1 MKKLF
6 LPLILLAFAA
16 CTEQPKAAYVTDP
29 ACYVDPFIGTGGHG
43 HTYPGATVPFG
54 MVQFSPD
61 TRMNDWDGCS
71 GYHTSDNTIL
81 GFSTTHLS
89 GTGCSDYGDFRFMP
103 FTEEFKLDWDL
114 PDIAAYERCDSLY
127 SHAGFKHEDEEA
139 QAGYYSVVLDDSVK
153 VELTTGDRVGMMR
166 CTYPTSELGRLKL
179 DLKHGVNDEYVYE
192 SEINV
197 ENDHAISG
205 FRRTRD
211 WANDQYLYFYAEF
224 SKPFVTD
231 DHDGLWICYDYGDFG
246 KRLKEGDTAPKKVDE
261 AYFLFPNLNAEPL
274 TMRIALSAVDVEGAK
289 NNLKAELA
297 DGDFDFDA
305 LKQKAYD
312 KWNTELKRYEVAG
325 NVEQDKTVFY
335 TALYHTMIAPNL
347 FSDADGRYRA
357 HDLKVYNS
365 ERPVYTVFSLWDTF
379 RSLHPL
385 FSLMQ
390 RERTLD
396 FINTF
401 INKYETNPH
410 HILPIWELAANE
422 TYCMI
427 GNHAIPVIADA
438 YFAGIR
444 DFDTEKALEAM
455 VASQKDDF
463 RGMGAYMKYGYI
475 PIEAEGEATSKT
487 LEYAYDDWCI
497 ARMAE
502 DMGKTEIAEEF
513 YARAQNYKNI
523 FNPENQ
529 FFQGRRNGGW
539 MRPFDPAQVNFTLT
553 EANSYQYGFFVPQD
567 VNGHIDLM
575 GGRDAYEA
583 KLDALFNAPENLTG
597 RVQPDITGLI
607 GQYAHGNEPSHNT
620 IYMYNFVGQPTKTQ
634 HYVKKVMDDF
644 YSDRRDGYCGNE
656 DCGQMSAWA
665 VFTMMGFYPATPA
678 SGYYVLGLPRF
689 QNVKLSMENG
699 KTFEVVAK
707 NLSEQNCYVKSVKL
721 NGKALER
728 SYIYFDEVFKGGKLE
743 FTMTDQPNSTWATQP
758 ENCPTV
764 RIAKDNDIVIVPTI
778 NALSDTFF
786 DSLMVSM
793 SHPVEGVEIYYTL
806 DGSEPKENGVLYE
819 KPLCLKDNATIRAAA
834 KFNSQDGARWSQPI
848 EASYYLIDANR
859 SVKVENMYNEQYAAG
874 GTKALIDHLRGGDNF
889 RTGTWQGYYGVDLIA
904 TVDLGQPKKLNR
916 VAGSFLQEIYS
927 WIWMPTEVEYFISD
941 DGKSF
946 RSVGKVKNDIPVDA
960 DGAFI
965 QEMEVRP
972 RTTARYVKMVAKTIG
987 TCPEGHVGAGQKAW
1001 IFCDELVIE

>member
-1 MKKLF
+1 MKKLL
-6 LPLILLAFAA
+6 LPLILLALAA
-16 CTEQPKAAYVTDP
+16 CNQQPKADYVTDP
-29 ACYVDPFIGTGGHG
+29 AQYVDPFIGTGGHG
-43 HTYPGATVPFG
+43 HTFPGATVPFG

-103 FTEEFKLDWDL
+103 IAGEFMLNHDL
-114 PDIAAYERCDSLY
+114 PNEKYPYYDSVY
-127 SHAGFKHEDEEA
+127 SNATFRHEDENA
-139 QAGYYSVVLDDSVK
+139 QAGFYSVVLDDGVK
-153 VELTTGDRVGMMR
+153 VELTAGDRVGMMR
-166 CTYPTSELGRLKL
+166 CTYPKDSGQFLLL
-179 DLKHGVNDEYVYE
+179 DMLHGVNDEFVYE
-192 SEINV
+192 AKVNV

-224 SKPFVTD
+224 SRPFAVQN
-231 DHDGLWICYDYGDFG
+231 YDWPLYFDYT
-246 KRLKEGDTAPKKVDE
+246 KYSDAQSEKKQELNDNDTKVW
-261 AYFLFPNLNAEPL
+261 FLFPEANDEQI

-297 DGDFDFDA
+297 ENDFDFDA
-305 LKQKAYD
+305 LKQKAFD
-312 KWNTELKRYEVAG
+312 KWNTELKRYEVSDP
-325 NVEQDKTVFY
+325 NESNKTVFY
-335 TALYHTMIAPNL
+335 TALYHCMIAPNL

-357 HDLKVYNS
+357 HDLKVYKS
-365 ERPVYTVFSLWDTF
+365 DRPVYTVFSLWDTF

-410 HILPIWELAANE
+410 HLLPIWELAANE

-455 VASQKDDF
+455 VASSKDDF

-475 PIEAEGEATSKT
+475 PIEVEGEATSKT
-487 LEYAYDDWCI
+487 LEYAYDDWCV

-502 DMGKTEIAEEF
+502 AMGKTDIAKEF

-523 FNPENQ
+523 YNTQNQ

-539 MRPFDPAQVNFTLT
+539 MKPFDPAQVNFTLT

-575 GGRDAYEA
+575 GGTDSYKA
-583 KLDALFNAPENLTG
+583 KLDALFNAPTNLTG

-620 IYMYNFVGQPTKTQ
+620 VYMYNFVGQPTKTQ
-634 HYVKKVMDDF
+634 KYVKQVMDDF
-644 YSDRRDGYCGNE
+644 YTDRRDGYSGNE

-665 VFTMMGFYPATPA
+665 VFSCMGFYPATPA
-678 SGYYVLGLPRF
+678 SGYYVLGVPRF
-689 QNVKLSMENG
+689 ERTKLTFENG
-699 KTFEVVAK
+699 KQFEVVAK
-707 NLSEQNCYVKSVKL
+707 NLSEQNCFVKTVKL
-721 NGKALER
+721 NGKPLER
-728 SYIYFDEVFKGGKLE
+728 SYITFEEVYNGGTLE
-743 FTMTDQPNSTWATQP
+743 FTMTDQTNSTWATQP
-758 ENCPTV
+758 ENCPV
-764 RIAKDNDIVIVPTI
+764 MRIPTESIVIVPTI
-778 NALSDTFF
+778 NANSDTFF

-793 SHPVEGVEIYYTL
+793 NHPVEGVGIYYTL
-806 DGSEPKENGVLYE
+806 DGSDPRENGMLYDQ
-819 KPLCLKDNATIRAAA
+819 PLCLKENTTVRAAA
-834 KFNSQDGARWSQPI
+834 KQGDYWSCVI
-848 EASYYLIDANR
+848 DAEYYLIDANR
-859 SVKVENMYNEQYAAG
+859 SVKLQNMYNEQYEAG
-874 GTKALIDHLRGGDNF
+874 GVKALIDHLRGGENF
-889 RTGTWQGYYGVDLIA
+889 RTGAWQGYYGVDLIA
-904 TVDLGQPKKLNR
+904 TVDLGQSKKINR
-916 VAGSFLQEIYS
+916 LAGSFLQEVYS
-927 WIWMPTEVEYFISD
+927 WIWMPTEVEYFVSD
-941 DGKSF
+941 DGKNF
-946 RSVGKVKNDIPVDA
+946 RSVGKVKNEVPIDA

-972 RTTARYVKMVAKTIG
+972 RTNARYVKMMAKTIG

-1001 IFCDELVIE
+1001 IFCDEFVIE

>member
-6 LPLILLAFAA
+6 LPLLLFALAA
-16 CTEQPKAAYVTDP
+16 CTSQPKADYVTDP
-29 ACYVDPFIGTGGHG
+29 ANYVDPFIGTGGHG
-43 HTYPGATVPFG
+43 HTFPGATVPFG

-71 GYHTSDNTIL
+71 GYHTTDNTIL

-103 FTEEFKLDWDL
+103 VAGDYQFGGLSLEQ
-114 PDIAAYERCDSLY
+114 SLY
-127 SHAGFKHEDEEA
+127 YDSVYNHASFKHENEDA
-139 QAGYYSVVLDDSVK
+139 QAGYYSVLLDNNVK

-166 CTYPTSELGRLKL
+166 CTFPQASPQHLLL
-179 DLKHGVNDEYVYE
+179 DMLHGVNDEYVYE
-192 SEINV
+192 EEVNV
-197 ENDHAISG
+197 ESDYAISG

-211 WANDQYLYFYAEF
+211 WANEQYLYFYAEF
-224 SKPFVTD
+224 SRPLAYFSSPAFSEDINTNRSAIVPFKA
-231 DHDGLWICYDYGDFG
+231 HMQFGD
-246 KRLKEGDTAPKKVDE
+246 VDE
-261 AYFLFPNLNAEPL
+261 PL
-274 TMRIALSAVDVEGAK
+274 VMRIALSAVDVEGAK

-297 DGDFDFDA
+297 ENDFDFDA
-305 LKQKAYD
+305 LRQKAFD
-312 KWNTELKRYEVAG
+312 KWNTELKRYEVSDP
-325 NVEQDKTVFY
+325 NESNKTVFY
-335 TALYHTMIAPNL
+335 TALYHCMIAPNL
-347 FSDADGRYRA
+347 YSDADGRYRA
-357 HDLKVYNS
+357 HDLKVYKS

-401 INKYETNPH
+401 INKYETNPRH
-410 HILPIWELAANE
+410 LLPIWELAANE

-444 DFDTEKALEAM
+444 DFDTEKALEVM
-455 VASQKDDF
+455 VNSSKMDF

-475 PIEAEGEATSKT
+475 PIEAEGEAVSKT
-487 LEYAYDDWCI
+487 LEYAYDDWCV

-502 DMGKTEIAEEF
+502 DMGKTEIAAEF
-513 YARAQNYKNI
+513 NARAQNYKNI
-523 FNPENQ
+523 YNPENQ

-567 VNGHIDLM
+567 INRHIELM
-575 GGRDAYEA
+575 GGKEAYAA
-583 KLDALFNAPENLTG
+583 KLDALFNAPSNLTG
-597 RVQPDITGLI
+597 REQPDITGLI

-620 IYMYNFVGQPTKTQ
+620 VYMYNFVGQPTKTQ
-634 HYVKKVMDDF
+634 KYVKQVLDDF
-644 YSDRRDGYCGNE
+644 YTDRRDGYAGNE
-656 DCGQMSAWA
+656 DCGQMSAWG
-665 VFTMMGFYPATPA
+665 VFSAMGFYPATPA

-689 QNVKLSMENG
+689 QNVRLTFENG
-699 KTFEVVAK
+699 KQFEVIAK
-707 NLSEQNCYVKSVKL
+707 NLSDQNCYVQSVKL
-721 NGKALER
+721 NGKPLET
-728 SYIYFDEVFKGGKLE
+728 SYIMFDEVFNGGTLE

-758 ENCPTV
+758 DNCPKMY
-764 RIAKDNDIVIVPTI
+764 IHGDPIVIVPTI
-778 NALSDTFF
+778 NANSDTFF

-806 DGSEPKENGVLYE
+806 DGSEPKDNGILYE
-819 KPLCLKDNATIRAAA
+819 QPLCLRQNTTVKAAA
-834 KFNSQDGARWSQPI
+834 KFNSQWGELWSLPI
-848 EASYYLIDANR
+848 DAEYYLIDANR
-859 SVKVENMYNEQYAAG
+859 SVKLENMYNEQYSAG
-874 GTKALIDHLRGGDNF
+874 GLKALIDHIRGTDNF
-889 RTGTWQGYYGVDLIA
+889 RTGAWQGYYGVDLIA
-904 TVDLGQPKKLNR
+904 TVDLGAPKRINR
-916 VAGSFLQEIYS
+916 LAGSFLQEVYS
-927 WIWMPTEVEYFISD
+927 WIWMPREVEYFVSD
-941 DGKSF
+941 DGKKF
-946 RSVGKVKNDIPVDA
+946 RSVGKVKNDIPDDA

-972 RTTARYVKMVAKTIG
+972 RTNARYVKMVAKTIG
-987 TCPEGHVGAGQKAW
+987 ICPEGHVGAGQKAW

>member
-1 MKKLF
+1 MFYLYGLKLVSNMKKLF

-16 CTEQPKAAYVTDP
+16 CTEQPKAEYVTDP
-29 ACYVDPFIGTGGHG
+29 AHYVDPFIGTGGHG
-43 HTYPGATVPFG
+43 HTFPGATVPFG

-103 FTEEFKLDWDL
+103 VVGEVKLDKGDEA
-114 PDIAAYERCDSLY
+114 DTKSGYRSA
-127 SHAGFKHEDEEA
+127 FQHENEDA
-139 QAGYYSVVLDDSVK
+139 KAGYYAVLLDDYKTK

-166 CTYPTSELGRLKL
+166 CTFPQDADAHLLL
-179 DLKHGVNDEYVYE
+179 DMVEGVNDEFVHEAFLQIE
-192 SEINV
+192 SEN
-197 ENDHAISG
+197 AISG

-211 WANDQYLYFYAEF
+211 WAKEQYLYFYAEF
-224 SKPFVTD
+224 SKPIASCHLFENGQHLD
-231 DHDGLWICYDYGDFG
+231 EPKAQGDRV
-246 KRLKEGDTAPKKVDE
+246 K
-261 AYFLFPNLNAEPL
+261 AYFDFDVADGQPVV
-274 TMRIALSAVDVEGAK
+274 MRIALSAVDVEGAK

-305 LKQKAYD
+305 LKQKAFD
-312 KWNTELKRYEVAG
+312 KWNNEMKRYEVAG

-335 TALYHTMIAPNL
+335 SALYHTMIAPNL

-385 FSLMQ
+385 FSLME

-401 INKYETNPH
+401 INKYETSADH
-410 HILPIWELAANE
+410 MLPVWELAANE

-455 VASQKDDF
+455 VNTQRADF
-463 RGMGAYMKYGYI
+463 RGMGDYMKYGYI

-502 DMGKTEIAEEF
+502 DMGKTDIAKEF
-513 YARAQNYKNI
+513 YARAQSYKNI
-523 FNPENQ
+523 YNPENQ

-539 MRPFDPAQVNFTLT
+539 MRPFDAAQVNFTLT

-567 VNGHIDLM
+567 VNGHIALM
-575 GGRDAYEA
+575 GGKESYAA

-634 HYVKKVMDDF
+634 KYVKQVMDDF

-689 QNVKLSMENG
+689 QNVKLTMENG
-699 KTFEVVAK
+699 KAFEVIAK
-707 NLSEQNCYVKSVKL
+707 NLSEQNCYVQSVEL
-721 NGKALER
+721 NGKPLER
-728 SYIYFDEVFKGGKLE
+728 SYIYFDEVHNGGTLE

-758 ENCPTV
+758 ENCPTM

-786 DSLMVSM
+786 DTLMVSM
-793 SHPVEGVEIYYTL
+793 SHPVEGVEIYYTT
-806 DGSEPKENGVLYE
+806 DGADPEANGVPYD
-819 KPLCLKDNATIRAAA
+819 KPLCLKENTVIRAAA
-834 KFNSQDGARWSQPI
+834 KQGERWSLPI
-848 EASYYLIDANR
+848 EASYFLIDAR
-859 SVKVENMYNEQYAAG
+859 TSVKVEHMFNNQYEAG
-874 GTKALIDHLRGGDNF
+874 GLKALIDHQRGGENF
-889 RTGTWQGYYGVDLIA
+889 RTGAWQGYYGVDLIA
-904 TVDLGQPKKLNR
+904 TVDLGVSKKLNR
-916 VAGSFLQEIYS
+916 VAGSFLQEAYS
-927 WIWMPTEVEYFISD
+927 WIWMPREVEYFVSD
-941 DGKSF
+941 DGKTF
-946 RSVGKVKNDIPVDA
+946 RSVGKVKNDLPVDI
-960 DGAFI
+960 DGAFV

-987 TCPEGHVGAGQKAW
+987 TCPDGHVGAGQKAW
-1001 IFCDELVIE
+1001 IFCDEIVIE

>member
-6 LPLILLAFAA
+6 LPIIALLALAA
-16 CTEQPKAAYVTDP
+16 CNDEPKAEYVTD
-29 ACYVDPFIGTGGHG
+29 AAKFVDPFIGTGGHG
-43 HTYPGATVPFG
+43 HTFPGAAVPFG

-103 FTEEFKLDWDL
+103 FAGEYKFDPSVGENRYYDSVYGQ
-114 PDIAAYERCDSLY
+114 AA
-127 SHAGFKHEDEEA
+127 FKHEKEDA
-139 QAGYYSVVLDDSVK
+139 QAGYYSVLLDNDVK
-153 VELTTGDRVGMMR
+153 VELTAGDRVGMMR
-166 CTYPTSELGRLKL
+166 CTFPKSCPQHLFL
-179 DLKHGVNDEYVYE
+179 DMLHGVNDEYVYE
-192 SEINV
+192 EEVNV

-224 SKPFVTD
+224 SRPMGYFSSPEFSEIINTNRNAIVPFKAHAQFAD
-231 DHDGLWICYDYGDFG
+231 
-246 KRLKEGDTAPKKVDE
+246 VDE
-261 AYFLFPNLNAEPL
+261 PL
-274 TMRIALSAVDVEGAK
+274 VMRIALSAVDVEGAK
-289 NNLKAELA
+289 NNLKAEL
-297 DGDFDFDA
+297 GENDFDFDA

-312 KWNTELKRYEVAG
+312 KWNKELLRYEVSDP
-325 NVEQDKTVFY
+325 NESHKTVFY
-335 TALYHTMIAPNL
+335 TALYHCMIAPNL
-347 FSDADGRYRA
+347 YSDADGRYRA
-357 HDLKVYNS
+357 HDLKVYKS

-410 HILPIWELAANE
+410 HMLPIWELAANE

-444 DFDTEKALEAM
+444 NFDTEKALEAM
-455 VASQKDDF
+455 INSSRMDF

-487 LEYAYDDWCI
+487 LEYAYDDWCV

-502 DMGKTEIAEEF
+502 DMGKTDIAKEF
-513 YARAQNYKNI
+513 YARAQSYKNI
-523 FNPENQ
+523 YNPENQ

-567 VNGHIDLM
+567 INGHIDLM
-575 GGRDAYEA
+575 GGKDDYEA
-583 KLDALFNAPENLTG
+583 KLDGLFNAPSNLTG
-597 RVQPDITGLI
+597 REQPDITGLI

-620 IYMYNFVGQPTKTQ
+620 VYMYNFVGQPTKTQ
-634 HYVKKVMDDF
+634 YYVKKVMDDF
-644 YSDRRDGYCGNE
+644 YTDRRDGYAGNE
-656 DCGQMSAWA
+656 DCGQMSAWG
-665 VFTMMGFYPATPA
+665 VLSCLGFYPATPA

-689 QNVKLSMENG
+689 ERVRLSFENG
-699 KTFEVVAK
+699 KQFEVIAK
-707 NLSEQNCYVKSVKL
+707 NLSDRNCYVESVKL
-721 NGKALER
+721 NGKPLER
-728 SYIYFDEVFKGGKLE
+728 SYITFDEVFNGGTLE
-743 FTMTDQPNSTWATQP
+743 FTMTDQANSTWATQP
-758 ENCPTV
+758 ENCPVV
-764 RIAKDNDIVIVPTI
+764 RTGGDPIVIVPTI
-778 NALSDTFF
+778 NADSDTFF

-793 SHPVEGVEIYYTL
+793 SHPEEGTKIYYTL
-806 DGSEPKENGVLYE
+806 DGSDPRENGQLYE
-819 KPLCLKDNATIRAAA
+819 KPLCFKENATVRAAA
-834 KFNSQDGARWSQPI
+834 QKEGRWSLPI
-848 EASYYLIDANR
+848 DAQYYLIDANR
-859 SVKVENMYNEQYAAG
+859 SVKLENMYNEQYAAG
-874 GTKALIDHLRGGDNF
+874 GLKALIDHQRGGENF

-904 TVDLGQPKKLNR
+904 TIDLGQAKRINR
-916 VAGSFLQEIYS
+916 LAGSFLQEQRS
-927 WIWMPTEVEYFISD
+927 WIWMPREVEFFVSD
-941 DGKSF
+941 DGKNF
-946 RSVGKVKNDIPVDA
+946 RSVGKVKNEVADDNDDA
-960 DGAFI
+960 LI
-965 QEMEVRP
+965 QEMAVRP
-972 RTTARYVKMVAKTIG
+972 RTNARYVKMVAKTIG
-987 TCPEGHVGAGQKAW
+987 TCPEWHVGAGQKAW

>member
-1 MKKLF
+1 MKKLL
-6 LPLILLAFAA
+6 LPLMLLALAA
-16 CTEQPKAAYVTDP
+16 CSTQPKAEYVTDP
-29 ACYVDPFIGTGGHG
+29 AHYVDPCIGTGGHG
-43 HTYPGATVPFG
+43 HTFPGATVPFG

-71 GYHTSDNTIL
+71 GYHTSDHTIL

-103 FTEEFKLDWDL
+103 VVGEVIFDKGEEDNTATGYRSAFQ
-114 PDIAAYERCDSLY
+114 
-127 SHAGFKHEDEEA
+127 HENEEA
-139 QAGYYSVVLDDSVK
+139 QAGYYAVLLDDYNTK

-166 CTYPTSELGRLKL
+166 CSFPQGADAHMLL
-179 DLKHGVNDEYVYE
+179 DMVEGVNDEFVYDA
-192 SEINV
+192 SLKV
-197 ENDHAISG
+197 EGNNAISG

-211 WANDQYLYFYAEF
+211 WAREQYLYFYAEF
-224 SKPFVTD
+224 NKPIKDYAFVTD
-231 DHDGLWICYDYGDFG
+231 TVPAVADSAKAKQVEDDYVKASFDFDAEDG
-246 KRLKEGDTAPKKVDE
+246 T
-261 AYFLFPNLNAEPL
+261 PL
-274 TMRIALSAVDVEGAK
+274 VMRIALSAVDVEGAK

-297 DGDFDFDA
+297 ENDFDFDA

-312 KWNTELKRYEVAG
+312 KWNKELLRYEVSDP
-325 NVEQDKTVFY
+325 NESNKTVFY
-335 TALYHTMIAPNL
+335 SALYHCMVAPNL
-347 FSDADGRYRA
+347 FSDVDGRYRA
-357 HDLKVYNS
+357 HDLKVYKS

-455 VASQKDDF
+455 VASSKDDF

-475 PIEAEGEATSKT
+475 PIEAEGEAVSKT
-487 LEYAYDDWCI
+487 LEYAYDDWCV

-502 DMGKTEIAEEF
+502 DMGKADIAKEF
-513 YARAQNYKNI
+513 YARAQAYKNI
-523 FNPENQ
+523 YNPENQ

-567 VNGHIDLM
+567 VNGHIALM
-575 GGRDAYEA
+575 GGWNEYEA
-583 KLDALFNAPENLTG
+583 KLDALFNAPSNLTG
-597 RVQPDITGLI
+597 REQPDITGLI

-620 IYMYNFVGQPTKTQ
+620 VYMYNFVGKPTKTQ
-634 HYVKKVMDDF
+634 YYVKKVMDDF
-644 YSDRRDGYCGNE
+644 YTDRRDGYSGNE

-665 VFTMMGFYPATPA
+665 VFSSMGFYPATPA

-689 QNVKLSMENG
+689 ERTRL
-699 KTFEVVAK
+699 TFEDGKQFEVIAK
-707 NLSEQNCYVKSVKL
+707 GLSNKNCYVKSVKL
-721 NGKALER
+721 NGKTLER
-728 SYIYFDEVFKGGKLE
+728 SFITCEEVLNGGTLE
-743 FTMTDQPNSTWATQP
+743 FIMTNQPNSAWATQP
-758 ENCPTV
+758 ENCPVV
-764 RIAKDNDIVIVPTI
+764 RIPSESIVIVPTI
-778 NALSDTFF
+778 NADSDTFF

-793 SHPVEGVEIYYTL
+793 SHPVEGVKIYYTL
-806 DGSEPKENGVLYE
+806 DGTMPSDSALLYE
-819 KPLCLKDNATIRAAA
+819 KPICLKGNTVIRAAA
-834 KFNSQDGARWSQPI
+834 EQDGRWSNVIDAQ
-848 EASYYLIDANR
+848 YYLIDAR
-859 SVKVENMYNEQYAAG
+859 HSVKLENKYNEQYEAG
-874 GTKALIDHLRGGDNF
+874 GLKALIDHKRGGENF
-889 RTGTWQGYYGVDLIA
+889 RTGSWQGYYGVDLVA
-904 TVDLGQPKKLNR
+904 TVDLGVPKRINR
-916 VAGSFLQEIYS
+916 LAGSFLQEIYS
-927 WIWMPTEVEYFISD
+927 WIWMPTEVEYFVSD
-941 DGKSF
+941 DGRNF
-946 RSVGKVKNDIPVDA
+946 RSVGKVKNEVPVDA
-960 DGAFI
+960 DGAFV

-972 RTTARYVKMVAKTIG
+972 RTEARYVKMVAKTIG

>member
-1 MKKLF
+1 MKRLF
-6 LPLILLAFAA
+6 LPLLLLCLAA
-16 CTEQPKAAYVTDP
+16 CTQQPQADYVTD
-29 ACYVDPFIGTGGHG
+29 AAQYVDPFIGTGGHG
-43 HTYPGATVPFG
+43 HTFPGATVPFG

-103 FTEEFKLDWDL
+103 YVGEYQNEF
-114 PDIAAYERCDSLY
+114 A
-127 SHAGFKHEDEEA
+127 FKHENEDA
-139 QAGYYSVVLDDSVK
+139 SAGYYSVVLENGVK

-166 CTYPTSELGRLKL
+166 CTFPSTETQRMFLNMVQ
-179 DLKHGVNDEYVYE
+179 GVNDEYVLE
-192 SEINV
+192 SYVDLDGAPEYN
-197 ENDHAISG
+197 AIKG

-224 SKPFVTD
+224 SRDILALDTD
-231 DHDGLWICYDYGDFG
+231 EENNVSMSFDAS
-246 KRLKEGDTAPKKVDE
+246 EQ
-261 AYFLFPNLNAEPL
+261 PL
-274 TMRIALSAVDVEGAK
+274 VMRFALSAVDVEGAK

-312 KWNTELKRYEVAG
+312 KWNKELLRYAVADP
-325 NVEQDKTVFY
+325 NESNKTVFY
-335 TALYHTMIAPNL
+335 SALYHCMVAPNL

-357 HDLKVYNS
+357 HDLKVYKS

-410 HILPIWELAANE
+410 HILPVWELAANE

-438 YFAGIR
+438 YFSGIR
-444 DFDTEKALEAM
+444 DFDTKKALEAM

-475 PIEAEGEATSKT
+475 PIEMEGEAVSKT
-487 LEYAYDDWCI
+487 LEYAYDDWCV

-502 DMGKTEIAEEF
+502 DMGETEIAKEF
-513 YARAQNYKNI
+513 YARAQAYKNI
-523 FNPENQ
+523 YNPENQ

-539 MRPFDPAQVNFTLT
+539 ARPFDPAQVNFTLT

-575 GGRDAYEA
+575 GGRDSYAA
-583 KLDALFNAPENLTG
+583 KLDGLFNAPSNLTG

-620 IYMYNFVGQPTKTQ
+620 VYMYNFVGQPTKTQ
-634 HYVKKVMDDF
+634 KYVKQVMDDF

-665 VFTMMGFYPATPA
+665 VFTAMGFYPATPA
-678 SGYYVLGLPRF
+678 AGYYVLGLPRF
-689 QNVKLSMENG
+689 QNLKLSFENG
-699 KTFEVVAK
+699 KQFEVVAK
-707 NLSEQNCYVKSVKL
+707 GLSDKNCFVQSVKL
-721 NGKALER
+721 NGKPLER
-728 SYIYFDEVFKGGKLE
+728 SYITFDEVFNGGKLE

-758 ENCPTV
+758 ENCPVV
-764 RIAKDNDIVIVPTI
+764 RIAKDYDIVIVPTI
-778 NALSDTFF
+778 NANSDTFF
-786 DSLMVSM
+786 DSLMVSL
-793 SHPVEGVEIYYTL
+793 SHPIEGVELYYTI
-806 DGSEPKENGVLYE
+806 DGSDPTENGVPYE
-819 KPLCLKDNATIRAAA
+819 QPLCLKDNATIRAAA

-874 GTKALIDHLRGGDNF
+874 GAKALIDHLRGSDNF

-927 WIWMPTEVEYFISD
+927 WIWMPTEVEYFVSD